1 MHVAFK
7 HFDPERFS
15 FHDDPVLVLEGFWTD
30 QERQHFQ
37 HAMRRALWTPLR
49 EMPHLHGAFPDCGNW
64 LKADI
69 AQGEAMAFLDR
80 LALPCIRS
88 YIESFPHIVRRHMN
102 FNYYSYGTGDCLLTH
117 DDTAQAIAADASP
130 LRRLAVVAY
139 LHDEWEPDWGGE
151 LIIYRPLSSQH
162 NRSELAISHCIAP
175 KPGSLVLFTV
185 PRFHRVCRID
195 PLSGGTKRLSIG
207 GWFMTEQQVPPRRPT
222 RHLETSSTWHKGT
235 EQRT

>member
-1 MHVAFK
+1 MLVEFER
-7 HFDPERFS
+7 FDPERFS
-15 FHDDPVLVLEGFWTD
+15 FHDDPVLVIENFWAE
-30 QERQHFQ
+30 QERRRFQ
-37 HAMRRALWTPLR
+37 LAMQQAVWTPLR
-49 EMPHLHGAFPDCGNW
+49 DMPQLRGSFPDCGNW

-69 AQGEAMAFLDR
+69 APAEAMLFLDR

-117 DDTAQAIAADASP
+117 DDTGHARAAETSP

-151 LIIYRPLSSQH
+151 LIIYRPISGQQS
-162 NRSELAISHCIAP
+162 RCDLAISHCIAP

-185 PRFHRVCRID
+185 PRFHRVCRVD

-207 GWFMTEQQVPPRRPT
+207 GWFMTEQHVSARRPM
-222 RHLETSSTWHKGT
+222 RQLEASTG
-235 EQRT
+235 